1 MSGGRMDAD
10 VILDIQNLSV
20 RYGTRRGTI
29 TPVADVSLK
38 VHQGECLGIAGE
50 SGCGKSTLAL
60 AVMRLLPPNA
70 RIMNGSI
77 TLKGEDLV
85 PLSEKEYGRRIR
97 GKQMIML
104 GQNPHD
110 ALDPIFRIGDQL
122 REILRYHKGER
133 GRGSRPHETQDQEI
147 ERILSDMGIPD
158 IGRVLDAYPHQLSG
172 GMKQR
177 ILTSMAFFCNPAIL
191 FADEPTTALDA
202 TIAAQVTEMF
212 KALMRR
218 QPTSLVYISHD
229 IALLSELATSVAV
242 MYAGE
247 IVEHGPTAKVIQSP
261 LHPYTRALLDAL
273 PSPSKTRLNAIPGRV
288 PDAGNRLAICQF
300 SPRCGERGELCRGEG
315 EKPHLLEVE
324 PGHWARCFRLYEGA
338 AERNSHAT
346 R

>member
-1 MSGGRMDAD
+1 MTAET
-10 VILDIQNLSV
+10 ILDIQNLSV
-20 RYGTRRGTI
+20 RYGTRRGAI
-29 TPVADVSLK
+29 TPVSGVSLK

-70 RIMNGSI
+70 RISGGHI
-77 TLKGEDLV
+77 LLKGQDLV
-85 PLSEKEYGRRIR
+85 PLSEKEYSRSIR
-97 GKQMIML
+97 GKQLIMI

-110 ALDPIFRIGDQL
+110 ALDPVFRIGDQL
-122 REILRYHKGER
+122 REILRYRKRDHR
-133 GRGSRPHETQDQEI
+133 RGSQVHENQDREI
-147 ERILSDMGIPD
+147 ERILSSMGIPD
-158 IGRVLDAYPHQLSG
+158 IGRVLEAYPHQLSG

-177 ILTSMAFFCNPAIL
+177 ILTSMAFFCSPAIL

-247 IVEHGPTAKVIQSP
+247 IIELGPTAGVIGSP

-288 PDAGNRLAICQF
+288 PDAGDPLAICRF
-300 SPRCGERGELCRGEG
+300 SPRCRERGDLCRGEN
-315 EKPHLLEVE
+315 EAPQLLEVA
-324 PGHWARCFRLYEGA
+324 PGHWARCFRSYDGA
-338 AERNSHAT
+338 DRRSFHAT